1 MATARHEKSPTL
13 LHLTHGCCKVR
24 EISDIV
30 ASGTWLLQGT
40 NVLRVGSFNLHM
52 AVARPLN
59 AMREVIDGFVSDRFL
74 ISCRFV
80 RGNMVS
86 QNVRCVGWLFLIV
99 ILGFE
104 G

>member
-1 MATARHEKSPTL
+1 MSCMLSWDPVY
-13 LHLTHGCCKVR
+13 GYCKAR

-40 NVLRVGSFNLHM
+40 NILRVGSFTLHM

-59 AMREVIDGFVSDRFL
+59 AMCEVIDGFVSDQFL

-86 QNVRCVGWLFLIV
+86 QNVR
-99 ILGFE
+99 
-104 G
+104 

>member
-1 MATARHEKSPTL
+1 
-13 LHLTHGCCKVR
+13 
-24 EISDIV
+24 
-30 ASGTWLLQGT
+30 
-40 NVLRVGSFNLHM
+40 
-52 AVARPLN
+52 
-59 AMREVIDGFVSDRFL
+59 MREVIDGFVSDRFL